1 MCALL
6 TQLGAMAQ
14 LEVTAVGPPCTSLP
28 KMAGFGLWQSCIPM
42 FPSGGKCGEPCA
54 EGWFVLSWAG
64 LLPKHRCALSWG
76 LAMSGLPWAQLW
88 VCCAVCGCG
97 CAAHSVGQC
106 CVHC

>member
-1 MCALL
+1 MWALL

-64 LLPKHRCALSWG
+64 SLPQHHCALSWG
-76 LAMSGLPWAQLW
+76 LAMSELPWAQLW
-88 VCCAVCGCG
+88 VCCAVCGC
-97 CAAHSVGQC
+97 AAHSVGQC